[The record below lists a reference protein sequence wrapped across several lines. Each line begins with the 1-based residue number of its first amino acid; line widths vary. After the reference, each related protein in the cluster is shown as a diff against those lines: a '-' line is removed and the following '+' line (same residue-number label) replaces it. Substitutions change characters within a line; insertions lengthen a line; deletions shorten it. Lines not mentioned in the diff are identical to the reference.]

1 MAHRGVVVAIE
12 GASAAG
18 KSSVVRAARAA
29 YGWSALSE
37 AFDRLEPRPS
47 LEFASSRELLATER
61 RLLREEARRAREANR
76 GRARGD
82 VVVADT
88 GFWGPLTYAAGLV
101 ALGRVER
108 SVLVALGEDASAPG
122 ALPCVPDLVVYLEA
136 SAALRHERARR
147 DRATHPAALESRHAA
162 VGTFERSFF
171 VRTVPRVLPG
181 ALRRIRAVGPPER
194 LAEHL
199 RRFVDD
205 LPRVPGPSPEPRA
218 VARAVVSA
226 LLAATAR
233 SRGTVRPV
241 SRHR

>member
-1 MAHRGVVVAIE
+1 MADRGIVVAIE

-37 AFDRLEPRPS
+37 AFERLDPRPS
-47 LEFASSRELLATER
+47 LAFASPRALLATER
-61 RLLREEARRAREANR
+61 RLLREEGRRSREANR
-76 GRARGD
+76 ERARGD

-88 GFWGPLTYAAGLV
+88 GFWGPLTYTAGLV
-101 ALGRVER
+101 ALGLAER
-108 SVLVALGEDASAPG
+108 SVLAALGEDASARG
-122 ALPCVPDLVVYLEA
+122 ALPCVPDLVVYLDA
-136 SAALRHERARR
+136 SATGRHERARR
-147 DRATHPAALESRHAA
+147 DRGTHPAALEPRHAA
-162 VGTFERSFF
+162 VGAFERSFF

-181 ALRRIRAVGPPER
+181 AIRRIRAVGSPEE
-194 LAEHL
+194 LADRL
-199 RRFVDD
+199 RRVVAD
-205 LPRVPGPSPEPRA
+205 LPRAPGPSPEPRA

-233 SRGTVRPV
+233 SRGTVPRV

>member
-1 MAHRGVVVAIE
+1 MAHRGIVIAVE

-37 AFDRLEPRPS
+37 AFDRLDPRPS

-61 RLLREEARRAREANR
+61 RLLREEGRRAGEANR

-101 ALGRVER
+101 ALGRAER
-108 SVLVALGEDASAPG
+108 SVLVALGKEASAPG
-122 ALPCVPDLVVYLEA
+122 ALPCVPDLVVYLDA
-136 SAALRHERARR
+136 SAAARHERARR
-147 DRATHPAALESRHAA
+147 DRAAHPAVLEPRHAA
-162 VGTFERSFF
+162 VGAFERSFF
-171 VRTVPRVLPG
+171 VRTVPSVLPG
-181 ALRRIRAVGPPER
+181 AVRRIRALGPPEG
-194 LAEHL
+194 LAARL
-199 RRFVDD
+199 RRVVDE
-205 LPRVPGPSPEPRA
+205 LPGVPGSPPEPRS

-233 SRGTVRPV
+233 SRGTVRRV

>member
-1 MAHRGVVVAIE
+1 MAHRGVVIAVE

-37 AFDRLEPRPS
+37 AFDRLDPRPS

-61 RLLREEARRAREANR
+61 RLLREEGRRAGEANR
-76 GRARGD
+76 GRARGEF
-82 VVVADT
+82 VVADT

-101 ALGRVER
+101 ALGRAER
-108 SVLVALGEDASAPG
+108 SVLVALGKDASAPD
-122 ALPCVPDLVVYLEA
+122 ALPCVPDLVVYLDA
-136 SAALRHERARR
+136 SAAARHERARQ
-147 DRATHPAALESRHAA
+147 DRAAHPAALEPRHAA
-162 VGTFERSFF
+162 VGAFERSFF
-171 VRTVPRVLPG
+171 VRTVPSVLPG
-181 ALRRIRAVGPPER
+181 AVRRIRALGPPEE
-194 LAEHL
+194 LAGRL
-199 RRFVDD
+199 RRVMDE
-205 LPRVPGPSPEPRA
+205 LPGVPGSPPEPRS

-233 SRGTVRPV
+233 SRGTVRRV